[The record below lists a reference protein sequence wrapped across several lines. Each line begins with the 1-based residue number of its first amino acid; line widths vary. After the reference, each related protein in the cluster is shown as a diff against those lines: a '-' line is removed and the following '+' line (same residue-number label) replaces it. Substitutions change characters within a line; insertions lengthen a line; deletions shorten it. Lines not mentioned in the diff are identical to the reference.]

1 MNLFN
6 SFNYSSAAVIYS
18 CAVKS
23 SEPTRKPAFRNFPI
37 RRQSGRME
45 SQLVPIRRQTR
56 SPYWFLS
63 DTLISTTNESP
74 TYLPQPTIQVYGSRF
89 G

>member
-1 MNLFN
+1 MFN
-6 SFNYSSAAVIYS
+6 SFNYSSSAIIYS
-18 CAVKS
+18 CTVKS
-23 SEPTRKPAFRNFPI
+23 SKPTIKPAFCHFPI

-45 SQLVPIRRQTR
+45 SQLVPIRRQTQ

-74 TYLPQPTIQVYGSRF
+74 TYLPQPTIQVNGSRF